1 LKKKFLEIWAIISW
15 KILCTCQILAKIQQ
29 RRSHSEWIQLNIKN
43 SWHDQVLQFGRLHLL
58 LSVPLSWVC
67 GHKLKAGFLA
77 LSTHKMYYFR
87 EQASSLCFGLHAY
100 NSAKLLIHILSLKC
114 QHSKTWIWHPETDR
128 EVHEHKRG
136 QIIPWCTQQGGWN
149 IGQGVCITT
158 TSIECRTSVVIY
170 YNLWNSRYACIWP
183 ERQVWQT
190 EKIMHSKHHAWW

>member
-1 LKKKFLEIWAIISW
+1 MIISINSIPFCVEYEAIGLW
-15 KILCTCQILAKIQQ
+15 KGMG
-29 RRSHSEWIQLNIKN
+29 
-43 SWHDQVLQFGRLHLL
+43 GRLIFP
-58 LSVPLSWVC
+58 V
-67 GHKLKAGFLA
+67 
-77 LSTHKMYYFR
+77 STWRTYPMVGR